1 MFQRQYSDKD
11 IETLI
16 KMWEEGATAV
26 EIGDAIGK
34 SKYSVRQFMN
44 RNREKYGF
52 KKKGPGRP
60 FLKNAFD
67 KEWHGVVPCGH
78 WMITKPWRTAS

>member
-11 IETLI
+11 IETLV

-26 EIGDAIGK
+26 EIGDVIGK

-67 KEWHGVVPCGH
+67 KEWNGVISCGH
-78 WMITKPWRTAS
+78 WMKTES